1 MIRRKKL
8 HKVLALLLCFVMT
21 ATGCGQGMVKTEKNT
36 GSINQE
42 QEYNLTATGTVDI
55 TFMGT
60 KDDADCTI
68 LQVKEDGDTK
78 TVMID
83 TGEDKDISHLQEL
96 LEEYQIKQLD
106 LLIITH
112 PDKDHIGGIQTVV
125 SSVTI
130 KEVVIPYYSEQNEKY
145 MRLLKRI
152 IPIKNQVTVLTEN
165 TTRQYGGLLI
175 SLYAP
180 KETYY
185 KKDNNY
191 SIATLAQYGETKMF
205 FAGDAMKDRTREL
218 LQESLSEV
226 DLYKIAYHGREYKDF
241 DKLYWKLNPTYTV
254 VTAKEAEDDVFDVLE
269 ESGTQIF
276 YTRNQDI
283 KFETD
288 GTNLNIL

>member
-1 MIRRKKL
+1 MKKRKKYRIL
-8 HKVLALLLCFVMT
+8 VVLLCVGIIVN
-21 ATGCGQGMVKTEKNT
+21 GCGQGTIKFGKNNS
-36 GSINQE
+36 SIGQG
-42 QEYNLTATGTVDI
+42 QEYNGIATGTTDI
-55 TFMGT
+55 IFMGT
-60 KDDADCTI
+60 ADDADCTI

-175 SLYAP
+175 SLYVP
-180 KETYY
+180 KKTYY

-191 SIATLAQYGETKMF
+191 SIATLAQYGQTKMF
-205 FAGDAMKDRTREL
+205 FAGDAMKERTREL
-218 LQESLSEV
+218 LQEVLPEV
-226 DLYKIAYHGREYKDF
+226 DLYKMAYHGREYKDF
-241 DKLYWKLNPTYTV
+241 DKLYWTLNPDYTV
-254 VTAKEAEDDVFDVLE
+254 ITAKEAEDDVVDVLK
-269 ESGTQIF
+269 ESQTQIL

-283 KFETD
+283 TFETD
-288 GTNLNIL
+288 GIHLNIS